1 MTDERK
7 ELLHKKTIDFV
18 KYKLEKEFG
27 IHLVR
32 STIESEVPKFVD
44 LISDGTGQDQTY
56 IVYVC
61 DNVRFNQN
69 GKISKRS
76 REILFKN
83 FLRLR
88 NLRKKYDKQ
97 ILVMTDPQAYIRFKK
112 DNPYFFRHIDLKQIP
127 ETKLIEFPV
136 FKNDFLKTADNDEF
150 TARQLILAMKFNAIK
165 YDQLPSGN
173 MGVKEVMFL
182 MLDQFGYLRNK
193 PKKKHVSSVEG
204 SEE

>member
-1 MTDERK
+1 MNK
-7 ELLHKKTIDFV
+7 KQLHESTISYV
-18 KYKLEKEFG
+18 KGKLEKEFD
-27 IHLVR
+27 IQLTEY
-32 STIESEVPKFVD
+32 TIESEVPKFTD
-44 LISDGTGQDQTY
+44 LISDGPGQDQKY
-56 IVYVC
+56 AVYVC
-61 DNVRFNQN
+61 DNVRFNQS

-76 REILFKN
+76 TKILFKN

-88 NLRKKYDKQ
+88 NLRKEYDKQ

-136 FKNDFLKTADNDEF
+136 FPNDFLEDKSNNDEF
-150 TARQLILAMKFNAIK
+150 TARQLILAMKLNLIK
-165 YDQLPSGN
+165 YDQLPKK
-173 MGVKEVMFL
+173 VAEVMFL

>member
-7 ELLHKKTIDFV
+7 EQLHKKTIDFV

-88 NLRKKYDKQ
+88 NLRKEYDKQ

-127 ETKLIEFPV
+127 ETILIEFPV
-136 FKNDFLKTADNDEF
+136 FENNFLEDKSNNDEF
-150 TARQLILAMKFNAIK
+150 TARQLILAMKLNLIK
-165 YDQLPSGN
+165 YDQFPKD
-173 MGVKEVMFL
+173 VAEVMFL